1 LRWSNEGCRLSKKN
15 QTQKN
20 KMLRTSED
28 TSNKKMFYL
37 KIAMFI
43 LSGAIMIG
51 HGARMMYQGLFQPTS
66 YYPAPTPF
74 GIDFYFDWLTLSIL
88 GIAILIYALF
98 TFYHQIQRNHKRI
111 TI

>member
-20 KMLRTSED
+20 KKLRTSED

-37 KIAMFI
+37 KITMFT

-51 HGARMMYQGLFQPTS
+51 HGARMMYQGFFQPHS
-66 YYPAPTPF
+66 YYPAPTPST
-74 GIDFYFDWLTLSIL
+74 IDFYFDWMVLATLGLLVL
-88 GIAILIYALF
+88 GY
-98 TFYHQIQRNHKRI
+98 TFYTFYRYHSRKEQNFLP
-111 TI
+111 